1 MQIDGNGGV
10 APYDRR
16 RLAFLNHGRTGEF
29 VAWTQRMPVVNF
41 AIDKSGVRE
50 IYT

>member
-16 RLAFLNHGRTGEF
+16 RLAFLNHGRTSEF
-29 VAWTQRMPVVNF
+29 VAWTQRIPAGPPGRQGDSKHQIV
-41 AIDKSGVRE
+41 
-50 IYT
+50 